1 MKNYRLETAVMIAEA
16 LKVPIDSIVE
26 LKNIKKENKF

>member
-1 MKNYRLETAVMIAEA
+1 MIAEA